1 LTRTSI
7 KIPALVDLDEVLEN
21 SYRDF
26 HAKGFD
32 YLCLRRTPERTV
44 KAYFFEGDVAQAPEV
59 IAPHDHRYSFRTEV
73 LTGSVVNRLYQ
84 PVLSETPDAEPYE
97 LFDYA
102 TPLNGGD
109 GFTWK
114 KLAWLSRM
122 PLRLYGPGDTYSM
135 RATEV
140 HTIRIAGP
148 ETILL
153 LDQGPD
159 ILPLSQPTSCYRM
172 AGAKEPPSLDELYSK
187 MDADHAT
194 KRIRQLFRALGRLE
208 AAA

>member
-122 PLRLYGPGDTYSM
+122 PLRLYPPRCTPS
-135 RATEV
+135 A
-140 HTIRIAGP
+140 
-148 ETILL
+148 
-153 LDQGPD
+153 
-159 ILPLSQPTSCYRM
+159 SQAPRPSCCSTRGPTSFRS
-172 AGAKEPPSLDELYSK
+172 ASRPAATAWPVPRSPPRSTSST
-187 MDADHAT
+187 ARWTPTTRPSGSGSCSA
-194 KRIRQLFRALGRLE
+194 R
-208 AAA
+208 